1 MFAAGKSTL
10 GTGTS
15 GPGDPLFNYV
25 TLLLRGDG
33 SNAGQNNT
41 FLDSSGNNFTV
52 TRNGN
57 VTQGS
62 FSPYGSNWSNYF
74 NGVNGTR
81 INITSSTSLNAGSG
95 DFCLECWFNS
105 DVSYTSYYLS
115 FAAIVGKGNGN
126 NVGEYSIGAYNSVA
140 YFALPAGGSLS
151 GTTTLKA
158 GTWYHVAVTRSGSTL
173 RLFLNGVL
181 EATSTNS
188 TDFTNSR
195 DFAIGDRAASDGS
208 GQYPFNGRISNVR
221 FVKGSAVYTGTFTP
235 STTPLTAITN
245 TQLLTCHSNRFV
257 DASTNN
263 LTINAAAAVS
273 VQRFGPFLNSTA
285 YLTGGIGGS
294 GYFDGTNGHL
304 STTVGAIGTQPFT
317 FECWLYN
324 TAQNN
329 QPIFTLGGYQTG
341 IDVRFDQISSDVI
354 SGYIAGT
361 SYTFVSDPTPNQW
374 AHFALTRD
382 SGNTVR
388 AFYNGV
394 LMSTATG
401 ITANLTN
408 TNLRIGALIDGGVS
422 GNQKYT
428 GYMSDFRYVIG
439 NAVYTSSFT
448 PPTAPVTQ
456 INGTSLLLNY
466 TNGAIIDNAMMND
479 SETVGTAQIST
490 GVKKYGSGSISIGS
504 SGAAGDHLT
513 FKNNPA
519 LYALPG
525 DFTVEFWLYKNSAS
539 QYAPIVETRT
549 ADDTATG
556 IYLMDYNS
564 TLVCY
569 PFYSVAP
576 SIESSTWIHFAV
588 ARSGDTLSIYKN
600 GVFAGS
606 AACSTSTY
614 TYGGGNLWIGSFFA
628 GGRYFNGYIDDL
640 RITKGYARYAPS
652 TPTASASN
660 TTSTALRGDGSPV
673 SKFFGTG
680 SYGIFNTVSAGNYLV
695 VDFGQAVSNVT
706 TTYRNAAGS
715 GWAPTS
721 VLIQSSNDN
730 SAWTTRTTYSDT
742 SSSSVQSISST
753 GTGRYWRMYQN
764 SATRTGSS
772 GYEWHINNFSMI
784 ADALNGSF
792 TPPDAALPVNG

>member
-1 MFAAGKSTL
+1 MFAAGKSTTAL
-10 GTGTS
+10 VAS
-15 GPGDPLFNYV
+15 GDAYFNHV
-25 TLLLRGDG
+25 SLLLQGDG
-33 SNAGQNNT
+33 TNSAQNNT
-41 FLDSSGNNFTV
+41 FLDSSGAVTSSATPTSVLDPNTAINGWFTRTGSAQSTYSSSPREFTV
-52 TRNGN
+52 RVNGVTVYNSTSSFPSSVTYSGVTYTPGTYVDSAYGWSGDYVNRFGVNANANVFTQSITRTGN
-57 VTQGS
+57 TTQGS

-105 DVSYTSYYLS
+105 DVSYTSSSYYLS

-140 YFALPAGGSLS
+140 YFALPSGGSLS

-158 GTWYHVAVTRSGSTL
+158 GTWYHVAVTRSSSTL
-173 RLFLNGVL
+173 CLFLNGVL

-188 TDFTNSR
+188 SNFTNSR

-221 FVKGSAVYTGTFTP
+221 FVKGSAVYTGNFTP

-285 YLTGGIGGS
+285 YSPGMIGGS
-294 GYFDGTNGHL
+294 GYFDGSNGHL

-361 SYTFVSDPTPNQW
+361 GYTFVSDPTPNQW

-448 PPTAPVTQ
+448 PPTAPVTA
-456 INGTSLLLNY
+456 ISGTSLLLNY

-479 SETVGTAQIST
+479 SETAGTAQIST
-490 GVKKYGSGSISIGS
+490 SVKKYGSGSISIGS

-539 QYAPIVETRT
+539 QYGPIVETRS

-588 ARSGDTLSIYKN
+588 TRSGSTLSIYKN
-600 GVFAGS
+600 GVLAGS
-606 AACSTSTY
+606 TACSPSTY

-640 RITKGYARYAPS
+640 RITKGVARYL
-652 TPTASASN
+652 TN
-660 TTSTALRGDGSPV
+660 
-673 SKFFGTG
+673 
-680 SYGIFNTVSAGNYLV
+680 
-695 VDFGQAVSNVT
+695 
-706 TTYRNAAGS
+706 
-715 GWAPTS
+715 
-721 VLIQSSNDN
+721 
-730 SAWTTRTTYSDT
+730 
-742 SSSSVQSISST
+742 
-753 GTGRYWRMYQN
+753 
-764 SATRTGSS
+764 
-772 GYEWHINNFSMI
+772 
-784 ADALNGSF
+784 F
-792 TPPDAALPVNG
+792 TPPAAALPVNG